1 MKRSLIRLL
10 AVLCVVSLIMASFCA
25 CAKKDAGVVPQAG
38 NETTPDA
45 SALRVGLLVE
55 RLGDNSLSDM
65 LNNAVQKAKDKYGF
79 QLDVSECGSATCP

>member
-65 LNNAVQKAKDKYGF
+65 LNNAVP
-79 QLDVSECGSATCP
+79 VSYTHLTLPTT